1 MLNPLTTQADFIN
14 IANKNADTSEAKEK
28 LIEDTTYKQQVV
40 DMDVNFST
48 GSIKITEE
56 IASLAKLAVE
66 SRMAG
71 VKDYTKERIDR
82 VNVNLQ
88 QYNNEIA
95 SATDG
100 KSLAQVFFPETFN
113 AVEDWSDDLYL
124 MFQNMIDELS
134 VEDVGDNVEKYISK
148 VLEITEVEDEKKLGF
163 VRSLARF
170 LFKQENTA
178 ETDNY
183 HFRKNDIIKS
193 FLKRGLHRSKYTTK
207 VEAFL
212 TSGIN
217 SGMFVLKDDWG
228 PTGEYKLSKGKDGD
242 TGGNFK
248 YELDQEDVYLFNPV
262 DSRLMIFPKY
272 FNKHGA
278 FPWVIEKIPT
288 TFHELLNE
296 VLDEN
301 GEPKEDAKYDV
312 AMLKK
317 LGKYLKDVGANKI
330 KAKDHTL
337 EAQDNDYD
345 TQDSD
350 INDLWDIDG
359 NITIYEAHAIPLL
372 IKKGGNKLPY
382 KYMIS
387 MVNLSEAEDE
397 PDMLAIGIQKTPYV
411 AGNPY
416 LTCNFVQKDGDVSG
430 IGLPELV
437 RPLQKMLNNFT
448 GHSVD
453 ILNIALWGIMV
464 IDPDVFKDTTKL
476 KQITPR
482 LLLKLKNMK
491 GRKVDD
497 VVQWMHPK
505 LDTLGAMGDMFSLFQ
520 QALKRTTR
528 KGPTGEKISPNPS
541 ATEFESLVAEMQKSV
556 NKVGLRVNNLFVRML
571 ERMYI
576 YNILNMKERIKLN
589 AQAFRIQKGGQKKDK
604 KFSFEE
610 EVEKS
615 SYSMID
621 KSVELTPEELFVDG
635 LNFKMSAADTFN
647 KKAVE
652 KQQSMQITKMLFE
665 TGAILNPQTGEP
677 HMMKDETGAPV
688 FISEYKLYKRLLEF
702 FDYDDVF
709 DKPEQSAGQ
718 QEQSPQAQQ
727 GQPQAPQAPQG
738 SVSAPNLTA
747 SPEASAVAQ
756 QASTLSQGAV
766 V

>member
-1 MLNPLTTQADFIN
+1 MNTQADFIN
-14 IANKNADTSEAKEK
+14 IANKNADTSEAKEN
-28 LIEDTTYKQQVV
+28 LIKDTTYKQQVV
-40 DMDVNFST
+40 DMDVNFSN
-48 GSIKITEE
+48 GSIKITDE
-56 IASLAKLAVE
+56 IASQAKLAVE
-66 SRMAG
+66 SRMKG
-71 VKDYTKERIDR
+71 VKDYTKERIER
-82 VNVNLQ
+82 VNTNLK
-88 QYNNEIA
+88 QYNNEIET
-95 SATDG
+95 ATDG

-134 VEDVGDNVEKYISK
+134 VEDVGDNVEQYISK
-148 VLEITEVEDEKKLGF
+148 VLEITEVDDEKKAGF
-163 VRSLARF
+163 LRALVRF
-170 LFKQENTA
+170 LFNKKNTA
-178 ETDNY
+178 EKDNY
-183 HFRKNDIIKS
+183 HFRKNDLIKS
-193 FLKRGLHRSKYTTK
+193 FLKRGLHRSKFTTK

-228 PTGEYKLSKGKDGD
+228 RTGEYKLSKAKKGESG
-242 TGGNFK
+242 FK

-272 FNKHGA
+272 FNKYDA
-278 FPWVIEKIPT
+278 FPWVIEKINT

-296 VLDEN
+296 VLDED
-301 GEPKEDAKYDV
+301 GKPKDEAKYDV
-312 AMLKK
+312 NMLKK
-317 LGKYLKDVGANKI
+317 LSKYLQDVGSSKI
-330 KAKDHTL
+330 KNKDHTL
-337 EAQDNDYD
+337 EGEDQDFD

-372 IKKGGNKLPY
+372 ITKDGNKLPY

-387 MVNLSEAEDE
+387 MVNLSENEEE

-416 LTCNFVQKDGDVSG
+416 LTCNFVQRDGDVSG

-437 RPLQKMLNNFT
+437 RPLQTMLNNFT

-482 LLLKLKNMK
+482 LILKLKNMK

-505 LDTLGAMGDMFSLFQ
+505 LDTIGAMGDMFALFQ

-556 NKVGLRVNNLFVRML
+556 NKVGLRVNNLFVKML

-576 YNILNMKERIKLN
+576 YNILNMKERVKLN
-589 AQAFRIQKGGQKKDK
+589 SQAFRIKKNEQSKEK
-604 KFSFEE
+604 KFSFDE
-610 EVEKS
+610 EVENS
-615 SYSMID
+615 NYSMVD
-621 KSVELTPEELFVDG
+621 KSIELTPEELFVDG

-665 TGAILNPQTGEP
+665 TGAILDPATGQP
-677 HMMKDETGAPV
+677 HMMKDETGAPIM
-688 FISEYKLYKRLLEF
+688 ISEYKLYKRLLEF

-709 DKPEQSAGQ
+709 EKPEQNTGQ
-718 QEQSPQAQQ
+718 PQEQSPQAQE
-727 GQPQAPQAPQG
+727 GQPTQQAPQQAPQG
-738 SVSAPNLTA
+738 GAPNLTA
-747 SPEASAVAQ
+747 SPDTSAVLQ
-756 QASTLSQGAV
+756 QAGTLSPGVQV
-766 V
+766 